1 MPKSFVFRNTATK
14 CVPAAAVVTTLRG
27 RSTATWTARGG
38 ITFKK
43 PVHVGSDGRFRY
55 RWTSPTFHAKLYLPA
70 GGFVFE
76 DTGCADKGNAIAYM
90 FLRRQSLEA
99 EHANPALA
107 AARHA
112 REVAAAELDALVDD
126 FITRGI
132 HGPLTSQY
140 RATTR
145 RYLMSCFA
153 WCSWRSFSD
162 VSEREFGA
170 WQSALQR
177 DDSSPAKLR
186 HSVGAVKRFTKW
198 TSRQLRVEDPLHW
211 VDGIAKAEPQVPRRC
226 LSPDELVRLREAA
239 MSGGKKYRRARGQDR
254 SEVSVHE
261 MNAERSLTYAVLF
274 ETGLRSSQLRRLHR
288 DDLVL
293 DVSANAS
300 LRISNPQG
308 AKRHKWGEV
317 ALSRRLAGELQAH
330 LRKSNGVQSTSSHL
344 MFRWRPNML
353 QRLRE
358 DLERAGI
365 PVESRQGVVC
375 LHSFRHSANAMLEE
389 VHATPTLQQR
399 HLGHATPLMSQ
410 TTYAKRREI
419 DEVRPFVERIAAEVA
434 LASDRLKQMG

>member
-1 MPKSFVFRNTATK
+1 MPKSLVFRNTATK

-27 RSTATWTARGG
+27 RSSATWTARGG
-38 ITFKK
+38 VTFKK
-43 PVHVGSDGRFRY
+43 PVHLGRDGRWRY
-55 RWTSPTFHAKLYLPA
+55 RWISPTYRAKLYLPA
-70 GGFVFE
+70 GGFVLE

-90 FLRRQSLEA
+90 VRRRQELES

-145 RYLMSCFA
+145 RYLVTCFEWCA
-153 WCSWRSFSD
+153 WSSFAD
-162 VSEREFGA
+162 IDERGFGA
-170 WQSALQR
+170 WQTAIQR
-177 DDSSPAKLR
+177 DQPSPSKLR
-186 HSVGAVKRFTKW
+186 QSVGAVKRFTRW
-198 TSRQLRVEDPLHW
+198 TARQLRIEDPLQW

-239 MSGGKKYRRARGQDR
+239 MRGGKQYRRARGQDQ
-254 SEVSVHE
+254 SEVSVAE
-261 MNAERSLTYAVLF
+261 MNAERSLIYAVLY
-274 ETGLRSSQLRRLHR
+274 ETGLRTSQLRRLHR

-293 DVSANAS
+293 DGSGNAS
-300 LRISNPQG
+300 LKISNPQG

-317 ALSRRLAGELQAH
+317 ALSRQLAGELQAH
-330 LRKSNGVQSTSSHL
+330 LQESNGVQSPSSHL

-353 QRLRE
+353 ARLRE

-365 PVESRQGVVC
+365 PVKSRQGAVC

-399 HLGHATPLMSQ
+399 HLGHATPLMTQ
-410 TTYAKRREI
+410 TVYAKRREI
-419 DEVRPFVERIAAEVA
+419 DEVRPYVERIAAEVA
-434 LASDRLKQMG
+434 QAGERLKRTD